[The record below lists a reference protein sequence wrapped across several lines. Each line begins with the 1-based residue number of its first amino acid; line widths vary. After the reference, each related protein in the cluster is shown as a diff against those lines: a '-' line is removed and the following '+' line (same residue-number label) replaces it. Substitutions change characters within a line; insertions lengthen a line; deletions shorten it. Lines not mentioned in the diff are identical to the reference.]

1 MANIITYPTETPA
14 STDLVLGNF
23 INTDGISETK
33 TFTVAS
39 IAASGGGG
47 SSVTSLNDLTDC
59 LIDPPNSA
67 YIGTVPSG
75 VSGTSN
81 TTLGIFTGKNL
92 TSGFRNSLIG
102 SYAGQNIT
110 TGGSNIAVGT
120 EALAN
125 AQDPDNTVA
134 IGDRAGFSATGDS
147 CVYIGSV
154 AGRLNTGNNNIFI
167 GLGSGYSHTSGTNN
181 TVLGRNAGFT
191 NTTGSNRVCIG
202 YIAGLYNT
210 GADNTFIG
218 YEAGE
223 GESQVNSTGAQNTV
237 VGSQA
242 GKNLTSGSFNVLI
255 GKNAGSTLTTAQNSI
270 VIGQNAEPSAATTS
284 NEITLGNANITSLRI
299 PGLQSGATDGDVLT
313 FSSSTNNITLQSASL
328 TKLVTITSAQILAL
342 SGGVNDFELIPA
354 PGAGK
359 IIMIESIFA
368 FLDFNSVGYTITG
381 VGGIF
386 FGFGIGSGAS
396 NISSFVDDT
405 SDSYLNVFSSIF
417 LSIENPLVNVAFRLR
432 NNGNGITLGNS
443 PIKLN
448 IVYKIL
454 DATTLA

>member
-1 MANIITYPTETPA
+1 MANIITYQTVTPA
-14 STDLVLGNF
+14 STDLVLGNYM
-23 INTDGISETK
+23 NASGISETK

-47 SSVTSLNDLTDC
+47 GSVTSLNDLTDC

-75 VSGTSN
+75 VSGSKN
-81 TTLGIFTGKNL
+81 TTLGIFTGKDL
-92 TSGFRNSLIG
+92 TSGFGNSLIG

-110 TGGSNIAVGT
+110 TGNSNIAIGV
-120 EALAN
+120 EALKS
-125 AQDPDNTVA
+125 AQDPDNSVA
-134 IGDRAGFSATGDS
+134 IGVSAGIGASGDDS
-147 CVYIGSV
+147 VYIGSS
-154 AGRLNTGNNNIFI
+154 AGRINAGNSNIFI
-167 GLGSGYSHTSGTNN
+167 GYASGYSHTSGVNN
-181 TVLGRNAGFT
+181 TVLGTNAGFT
-191 NTTGSNRVCIG
+191 NTTSSNRVCVG

-218 YEAGE
+218 YKAGE
-223 GESQVNSTGAQNTV
+223 GEELVNSTGAQNTV

-242 GKNLTSGSFNVLI
+242 GLNLTTGGNNVLI
-255 GKNAGSTLTTAQNSI
+255 GQDAGSTLTTGSNSI

-313 FSSSTNNITLQSASL
+313 FSSSTNNITLQSGSF

-342 SGGVNDFELIPA
+342 SGGVNSFLLIPP
-354 PGAGK
+354 PGVGK
-359 IIMIESIFA
+359 IIVIDSVLA

-381 VGGIF
+381 AGGIF
-386 FGFGIGSGAS
+386 LGFTPPTGAT
-396 NISSFVDDT
+396 NISGFIDDT
-405 SDSYLNVFSSIF
+405 ADSYLNAGKGTIG
-417 LSIENPLVNVAFRLR
+417 NPQANGAFQLK
-432 NNGNGITLGNS
+432 NNGNAITLGNS
-443 PIKLN
+443 PLKFN
-448 IVYKIL
+448 IVYRIL